1 LPTAIKRFD
10 GLGPLDDDALFLG
23 PTIAMNTV
31 LKPSRNV
38 SDESTD
44 GPRYAAPALEKG
56 LDILDVLVDT
66 AEGYTLNE
74 LSVKLGRTVSEIF
87 RMVVTLER
95 RGYVQGD
102 HNDRYTLT
110 LKLFEMAHRQ
120 QPIRSLTAMALPLLR
135 DLANVTRQSCH
146 LSIYHSGRVAVI
158 AQVDSPE
165 RWSFGLKVG
174 AVMGLTDT
182 SSGHV
187 LLAFRDLA
195 ERERMLA
202 AHTRVEGEND
212 VEPAVLLALLDEI
225 RATGHE
231 IVPSRQMRGVTN
243 VAFPVIGSSG
253 DAVAAVNVPYLERID
268 KKINP
273 EFDEVCRMV
282 GEMTGRLSA
291 LMGFSGYNLEGE

>member
-1 LPTAIKRFD
+1 
-10 GLGPLDDDALFLG
+10 
-23 PTIAMNTV
+23 MNTV
-31 LKPSRNV
+31 LKPSRNA
-38 SDESTD
+38 SGESTD
-44 GPRYAAPALEKG
+44 SPRYTAPALEKG

-135 DLANVTRQSCH
+135 DLANLTRQSCH
-146 LSIYHSGRVAVI
+146 LSIYNSGRVAVI
-158 AQVDSPE
+158 AQIDSPE

-187 LLAFRDLA
+187 LLAFRDVA

-212 VEPAVLLALLDEI
+212 VEPMALLALLDEI
-225 RATGHE
+225 RAAGHE

-282 GEMTGRLSA
+282 GEMTGHLSA

>member
-1 LPTAIKRFD
+1 MKTVAKPRGRAAVAPAGNENET
-10 GLGPLDDDALFLG
+10 DDA
-23 PTIAMNTV
+23 
-31 LKPSRNV
+31 
-38 SDESTD
+38 
-44 GPRYAAPALEKG
+44 PRYTAPALEKG

-66 AEGYTLNE
+66 ADGYTLNE
-74 LSVKLGRTVSEIF
+74 LSLKLGRTVSEIF
-87 RMVVTLER
+87 RMVVTLQR

-120 QPIRSLTAMALPLLR
+120 QPIRSLTAVALPLLR
-135 DLANVTRQSCH
+135 DLANITRQSCH

-158 AQVDSPE
+158 AQIDSPE

-187 LLAFRDLA
+187 LLAFHDAA
-195 ERERMLA
+195 ERARMLA
-202 AHTRVEGEND
+202 SHSRVEGEND
-212 VEPAVLLALLDEI
+212 FDAEQLSRLLDEV

-243 VAFPVIGSSG
+243 IAFPVIGSTG
-253 DAVAAVNVPYLERID
+253 DAIAAVNVPYLERID
-268 KKINP
+268 MKVNP
-273 EFDEVCRMV
+273 EFDEVCRLVADMAA
-282 GEMTGRLSA
+282 RLSA
-291 LMGFSGYNLEGE
+291 LMGFSGYNLQGE

>member
-1 LPTAIKRFD
+1 MPTAIKHFD
-10 GLGPLDDDALFLG
+10 RLAQLDGNALFSAHY
-23 PTIAMNTV
+23 IAMNTV
-31 LKPSRNV
+31 LKPSRNA
-38 SDESTD
+38 SGENADS
-44 GPRYAAPALEKG
+44 PRYAAPALEKG

-135 DLANVTRQSCH
+135 DLANATRQSCH
-146 LSIYHSGRVAVI
+146 LSIYNSGRVAVI

-187 LLAFRDLA
+187 LLAFRDIA

-202 AHTRVEGEND
+202 AHRRVEGEND

-243 VAFPVIGSSG
+243 MAFPVIGSSG
-253 DAVAAVNVPYLERID
+253 DAIAAVNVPYLERID

-282 GEMTGRLSA
+282 GEMAGRLSA

>member
-10 GLGPLDDDALFLG
+10 DALSFAQD
-23 PTIAMNTV
+23 IAMNTV
-31 LKPSRNV
+31 LKPSRNA
-38 SDESTD
+38 SDENAES
-44 GPRYAAPALEKG
+44 PRYAAPALEKG

-212 VEPAVLLALLDEI
+212 VEPAALLALLDEI

-243 VAFPVIGSSG
+243 VAFPVIGSTG

-268 KKINP
+268 KKVNP
-273 EFDEVCRMV
+273 EFDEVCKMV
-282 GEMTGRLSA
+282 GEMTARLSA

>member
-1 LPTAIKRFD
+1 MPTAIKRFD
-10 GLGPLDDDALFLG
+10 DLGPLDDDALLFG
-23 PTIAMNTV
+23 HYIAMNTV

-38 SDESTD
+38 SGESTD
-44 GPRYAAPALEKG
+44 SPRYTAPALEKG

-212 VEPAVLLALLDEI
+212 VEPAALLALLDEI

-231 IVPSRQMRGVTN
+231 IVASRQMRGVTN

>member
-10 GLGPLDDDALFLG
+10 GLGPLDDDALLFG
-23 PTIAMNTV
+23 HTIAMNTV

-38 SDESTD
+38 SGESTD
-44 GPRYAAPALEKG
+44 SPRYTAPALEKG

-212 VEPAVLLALLDEI
+212 VEPADLLALLDEI

>member
-1 LPTAIKRFD
+1 
-10 GLGPLDDDALFLG
+10 
-23 PTIAMNTV
+23 MNTV
-31 LKPSRNV
+31 LKPSRNA
-38 SDESTD
+38 SDENANS
-44 GPRYAAPALEKG
+44 PRYTAPALEKG

-66 AEGYTLNE
+66 VEGYTLNE
-74 LSVKLGRTVSEIF
+74 LSMKLGRTVSEIF

-135 DLANVTRQSCH
+135 DLANMTRQSCH
-146 LSIYHSGRVAVI
+146 LSIYNSGRVAVI

-187 LLAFRDLA
+187 LLAFRDIA

-253 DAVAAVNVPYLERID
+253 DAIAAVNVPYLERID

-282 GEMTGRLSA
+282 GEMAGRLSA

>member
-1 LPTAIKRFD
+1 
-10 GLGPLDDDALFLG
+10 
-23 PTIAMNTV
+23 MNTV
-31 LKPSRNV
+31 LKPSRNA
-38 SDESTD
+38 SGENADS
-44 GPRYAAPALEKG
+44 PRYTAPALEKG

-135 DLANVTRQSCH
+135 DLANMTRQSCH
-146 LSIYHSGRVAVI
+146 LSIYNSGRVAVI

-187 LLAFRDLA
+187 LLAFRDVA

-212 VEPAVLLALLDEI
+212 VEPAALLALLDEI

-243 VAFPVIGSSG
+243 VAFPVIGSTG
-253 DAVAAVNVPYLERID
+253 DAIAAVNVPYLERID
-268 KKINP
+268 KKVNP

-282 GEMTGRLSA
+282 GEMAGRLSA

>member
-1 LPTAIKRFD
+1 
-10 GLGPLDDDALFLG
+10 
-23 PTIAMNTV
+23 MNTV
-31 LKPSRNV
+31 LKPSRNA
-38 SDESTD
+38 SGENTD
-44 GPRYAAPALEKG
+44 SPRYAAPALEKG

-187 LLAFRDLA
+187 LLAYRDLA

-212 VEPAVLLALLDEI
+212 VEPAALLALLDEI

-253 DAVAAVNVPYLERID
+253 DAVAVVNVPYLERID

>member
-10 GLGPLDDDALFLG
+10 DALPFAQD
-23 PTIAMNTV
+23 IAMNTV
-31 LKPSRNV
+31 LKPARNA
-38 SDESTD
+38 SDENAES
-44 GPRYAAPALEKG
+44 PRYAAPALEKG

-212 VEPAVLLALLDEI
+212 VEPAALLTLLDEI
-225 RATGHE
+225 RAAGHE

-268 KKINP
+268 KKVNP
-273 EFDEVCRMV
+273 EFDEVCKMV
-282 GEMTGRLSA
+282 GEMTMRLSA
-291 LMGFSGYNLEGE
+291 LMGFSGYNLEGES

>member
-1 LPTAIKRFD
+1 
-10 GLGPLDDDALFLG
+10 
-23 PTIAMNTV
+23 MNTV
-31 LKPSRNV
+31 LKPSRNA
-38 SDESTD
+38 SDENADS
-44 GPRYAAPALEKG
+44 PRYTAPALEKG

-135 DLANVTRQSCH
+135 DLANMTRQSCH
-146 LSIYHSGRVAVI
+146 LSIYNSGRVAVI

-187 LLAFRDLA
+187 LLAFRDIA

-253 DAVAAVNVPYLERID
+253 DAIAAVNVPYLERID

-282 GEMTGRLSA
+282 GEMAGRLSA

>member
-1 LPTAIKRFD
+1 
-10 GLGPLDDDALFLG
+10 
-23 PTIAMNTV
+23 MNTV
-31 LKPSRNV
+31 LKPSRNA
-38 SDESTD
+38 SGENTD
-44 GPRYAAPALEKG
+44 SPRYAAPALEKG

-212 VEPAVLLALLDEI
+212 VEPAALLALLDEI
-225 RATGHE
+225 RAAGHE

-282 GEMTGRLSA
+282 GEMTARLSA

>member
-1 LPTAIKRFD
+1 M
-10 GLGPLDDDALFLG
+10 
-23 PTIAMNTV
+23 AMNTV
-31 LKPSRNV
+31 LKPSRNA

-44 GPRYAAPALEKG
+44 SPRYTAPALEKG

-74 LSVKLGRTVSEIF
+74 LSGKLGRTVSEIF

-212 VEPAVLLALLDEI
+212 VEPAALLTLLDEI

>member
-1 LPTAIKRFD
+1 VIARFD
-10 GLGPLDDDALFLG
+10 RPAFLDRDAFLFDDY
-23 PTIAMNTV
+23 IAMNTV
-31 LKPSRNV
+31 LKPSRNA
-38 SDESTD
+38 SGENADS
-44 GPRYAAPALEKG
+44 PRYTAPALEKG

-135 DLANVTRQSCH
+135 DLANMTRQSCH
-146 LSIYHSGRVAVI
+146 LSIYNSGRVAVI

-187 LLAFRDLA
+187 LLAFRDVA

-212 VEPAVLLALLDEI
+212 VEPAALLALLDEI

-243 VAFPVIGSSG
+243 VAFPVIGSTG
-253 DAVAAVNVPYLERID
+253 DAIAAVNVPYLERID
-268 KKINP
+268 KKVNP

-282 GEMTGRLSA
+282 GEMAGRLSA

>member
-1 LPTAIKRFD
+1 
-10 GLGPLDDDALFLG
+10 
-23 PTIAMNTV
+23 MNTV
-31 LKPSRNV
+31 LKPSKGA
-38 SDESTD
+38 DQETAES
-44 GPRYAAPALEKG
+44 PRYAAPALEKG

-66 AEGYTLNE
+66 TDGYTLNE
-74 LSVKLGRTVSEIF
+74 LSVKLGRTASEIF

-120 QPIRSLTAMALPLLR
+120 QPLRSLTAMALPLLR
-135 DLANVTRQSCH
+135 DLANESRQSCH
-146 LSIYHSGRVAVI
+146 VSIYDSGRVTVI
-158 AQVDSPE
+158 AQADSPE

-187 LLAFRDLA
+187 LMAFRDSA

-202 AHTRVEGEND
+202 AHARVEGESE
-212 VEPAVLLALLDEI
+212 VEPSALFILLDEI
-225 RATGHE
+225 RAAGHE

-243 VAFPVIGSSG
+243 VAFPVIGHKG
-253 DAVAAVNVPYLERID
+253 DAIAAVNVPYLERID
-268 KKINP
+268 QKHNP
-273 EFDEVCRMV
+273 ELDAVRNMV
-282 GEMTGRLSA
+282 GEMAARLSA
-291 LMGFSGYNLEGE
+291 LMGFSGHNLEGG

>member
-1 LPTAIKRFD
+1 
-10 GLGPLDDDALFLG
+10 
-23 PTIAMNTV
+23 MNTV
-31 LKPSRNV
+31 LKPSRNA
-38 SDESTD
+38 SGENADS
-44 GPRYAAPALEKG
+44 PRYAAPALEKG

-135 DLANVTRQSCH
+135 DLANATRQSCH
-146 LSIYHSGRVAVI
+146 LSIYNSGRVAVI

-187 LLAFRDLA
+187 LLAFRDIA

-202 AHTRVEGEND
+202 AHRRVEGEND

-243 VAFPVIGSSG
+243 MAFPVIGSSG
-253 DAVAAVNVPYLERID
+253 DAIAAVNVPYLERID

-282 GEMTGRLSA
+282 GEMAGRLSA

>member
-1 LPTAIKRFD
+1 LPTATRRFD
-10 GLGPLDDDALFLG
+10 SLARLDGDAFSFDDD
-23 PTIAMNTV
+23 IAMNTV
-31 LKPSRNV
+31 LKPSRNA
-38 SDESTD
+38 SDENADS
-44 GPRYAAPALEKG
+44 PRYSAPALEKG

-95 RGYVQGD
+95 RGYVRGD

-120 QPIRSLTAMALPLLR
+120 QPMRSLTAMALPLLR

-187 LLAFRDLA
+187 LLAFRDVA

-212 VEPAVLLALLDEI
+212 IETVALLTLLDEI

-253 DAVAAVNVPYLERID
+253 DAMAAVNVPYLERID

-273 EFDEVCRMV
+273 EFDEVCTMV
-282 GEMTGRLSA
+282 GEMARRLSV

>member
-1 LPTAIKRFD
+1 
-10 GLGPLDDDALFLG
+10 
-23 PTIAMNTV
+23 MNTV
-31 LKPSRNV
+31 LKPSRNT
-38 SDESTD
+38 SDENADS
-44 GPRYAAPALEKG
+44 PRYTAPALEKG

-135 DLANVTRQSCH
+135 DLANMTRQSCH
-146 LSIYHSGRVAVI
+146 LSIYNSGRVAVI

-187 LLAFRDLA
+187 LLAFRDIA

-212 VEPAVLLALLDEI
+212 VEPAVLLVLLDEI

-243 VAFPVIGSSG
+243 VAFPVIGSNG
-253 DAVAAVNVPYLERID
+253 DAIAAVNVPYLERID
-268 KKINP
+268 KKVNP

-282 GEMTGRLSA
+282 GEMAERLSA

>member
-1 LPTAIKRFD
+1 MKTATKLRGRAAVAATGNDINNDTESER
-10 GLGPLDDDALFLG
+10 DDD
-23 PTIAMNTV
+23 T
-31 LKPSRNV
+31 
-38 SDESTD
+38 
-44 GPRYAAPALEKG
+44 PRYTAPALEKG

-66 AEGYTLNE
+66 TDGYTLNE
-74 LSVKLGRTVSEIF
+74 LSLKLGRTVSEIF

-120 QPIRSLTAMALPLLR
+120 QPIRSLTAVALPLLR
-135 DLANVTRQSCH
+135 ELANVTRQSCH

-158 AQVDSPE
+158 AQIDSPE

-187 LLAFRDLA
+187 LLAFRDEA

-202 AHTRVEGEND
+202 SHSRVEGENE
-212 VEPAVLLALLDEI
+212 VEREQLKRLLDEV

-243 VAFPVIGSSG
+243 IAFPVIGSTG
-253 DAVAAVNVPYLERID
+253 DAIAAVNVPYLERID
-268 KKINP
+268 MKLNP
-273 EFDEVCRMV
+273 EFDAVCRLVEDMAA
-282 GEMTGRLSA
+282 RLSA
-291 LMGFSGYNLEGE
+291 LMGFSGYNLQGD

>member
-1 LPTAIKRFD
+1 MKTAAKPR
-10 GLGPLDDDALFLG
+10 GRTAVAAVENERDDDA
-23 PTIAMNTV
+23 
-31 LKPSRNV
+31 
-38 SDESTD
+38 
-44 GPRYAAPALEKG
+44 PRYTAPALEKG

-66 AEGYTLNE
+66 ADGYTLNE
-74 LSVKLGRTVSEIF
+74 LSLKLGRTVSEIF

-120 QPIRSLTAMALPLLR
+120 QPIRSLTAVALPLLR

-146 LSIYHSGRVAVI
+146 LSIYHSGRVGVI
-158 AQVDSPE
+158 AQIDSPE

-187 LLAFRDLA
+187 LLAFRDAA
-195 ERERMLA
+195 ERARMLA
-202 AHTRVEGEND
+202 LHSRVEGEND
-212 VEPAVLLALLDEI
+212 VEWEQLSRLLDGV

-243 VAFPVIGSSG
+243 IAFPVIGSSG
-253 DAVAAVNVPYLERID
+253 DAIAAVNVPYLERID
-268 KKINP
+268 MKVNP
-273 EFDEVCRMV
+273 EFDEVCQLV
-282 GEMTGRLSA
+282 GDMAAHLSA
-291 LMGFSGYNLEGE
+291 LMGFSGYNLQGE

>member
-10 GLGPLDDDALFLG
+10 DVLSFAQD
-23 PTIAMNTV
+23 TAMNTV
-31 LKPSRNV
+31 LKSSRNA

-212 VEPAVLLALLDEI
+212 VEPAALLALLDEI

-243 VAFPVIGSSG
+243 MAFPVIGSSG

>member
-1 LPTAIKRFD
+1 MLAFKPD
-10 GLGPLDDDALFLG
+10 
-23 PTIAMNTV
+23 IAMKTV
-31 LKPSRNV
+31 VKTAARPRAKSIEV
-38 SDESTD
+38 ESAD
-44 GPRYAAPALEKG
+44 SPRYTAPALEKG

-66 AEGYTLNE
+66 ADGYTLNE
-74 LSVKLGRTVSEIF
+74 LSLKLGRTVSEIF

-120 QPIRSLTAMALPLLR
+120 QPIRSLTAVALPLLR
-135 DLANVTRQSCH
+135 DLANLTRQSCH

-165 RWSFGLKVG
+165 RWSFGMKVG

-187 LLAFRDLA
+187 LLAFRDPA
-195 ERERMLA
+195 ERARMLA
-202 AHTRVEGEND
+202 AHTRVEGEI
-212 VEPAVLLALLDEI
+212 EIGHEQLSALLDDV
-225 RATGHE
+225 RANGHE

-243 VAFPVIGSSG
+243 VAFPVIGNTG
-253 DAVAAVNVPYLERID
+253 DAIAAVNVPYLERID
-268 KKINP
+268 QKINP
-273 EFDEVCRMV
+273 EFGDVCRMV
-282 GEMTGRLSA
+282 GEMAARLSA
-291 LMGFSGYNLEGE
+291 LMGFSGYNLETE

>member
-1 LPTAIKRFD
+1 
-10 GLGPLDDDALFLG
+10 
-23 PTIAMNTV
+23 MNTV
-31 LKPSRNV
+31 LKPSRNT
-38 SDESTD
+38 SDENADS
-44 GPRYAAPALEKG
+44 PRYTAPALEKG

-135 DLANVTRQSCH
+135 DLANMTRQSCH
-146 LSIYHSGRVAVI
+146 LSIYNSGRVAVI

-187 LLAFRDLA
+187 LLAFRDIA

-212 VEPAVLLALLDEI
+212 VEPAVLLVLLDEI

-243 VAFPVIGSSG
+243 VAFPVIGSNG
-253 DAVAAVNVPYLERID
+253 DAIAAVNVPYLERID
-268 KKINP
+268 KKVNP

-282 GEMTGRLSA
+282 GEMAGRLSA

>member
-1 LPTAIKRFD
+1 
-10 GLGPLDDDALFLG
+10 
-23 PTIAMNTV
+23 MNTV
-31 LKPSRNV
+31 LKPSRNA
-38 SDESTD
+38 SGESAD
-44 GPRYAAPALEKG
+44 SPRYAAPALEKG

-110 LKLFEMAHRQ
+110 LKLFE
-120 QPIRSLTAMALPLLR
+120 MALPLLR

-212 VEPAVLLALLDEI
+212 VEPAALLALLDEI

-243 VAFPVIGSSG
+243 MAFPVIGSSG

>member
-1 LPTAIKRFD
+1 
-10 GLGPLDDDALFLG
+10 
-23 PTIAMNTV
+23 MNTV
-31 LKPSRNV
+31 LKPSRNA
-38 SDESTD
+38 SGENADS
-44 GPRYAAPALEKG
+44 PRYTAPALEKG

-135 DLANVTRQSCH
+135 DLANMTRQSCH
-146 LSIYHSGRVAVI
+146 LSIYNSGRVAVI

-187 LLAFRDLA
+187 LLAFRDAA

-212 VEPAVLLALLDEI
+212 VEPAALLALLDEI

-243 VAFPVIGSSG
+243 VAFPVIGSTG
-253 DAVAAVNVPYLERID
+253 DAIAAVNVPYLERID
-268 KKINP
+268 KKVNP

-282 GEMTGRLSA
+282 GEMAGRLSA

>member
-1 LPTAIKRFD
+1 
-10 GLGPLDDDALFLG
+10 
-23 PTIAMNTV
+23 MNTV
-31 LKPSRNV
+31 LKPARNV
-38 SDESTD
+38 SGENADS
-44 GPRYAAPALEKG
+44 PRYTAPALEKG

-135 DLANVTRQSCH
+135 DLANTTRQSCH
-146 LSIYHSGRVAVI
+146 LSIYNSGRVAVI

-187 LLAFRDLA
+187 LLAFRDVA

-243 VAFPVIGSSG
+243 VAFPVIGSSS
-253 DAVAAVNVPYLERID
+253 DAIAAVNVPYLERID
-268 KKINP
+268 KKVNP

-282 GEMTGRLSA
+282 GEMAGRLSA
-291 LMGFSGYNLEGE
+291 LMGFSGYNLEDE

>member
-1 LPTAIKRFD
+1 MKTATKLRGRAAVAATGNDININNDTESER
-10 GLGPLDDDALFLG
+10 DDD
-23 PTIAMNTV
+23 T
-31 LKPSRNV
+31 
-38 SDESTD
+38 
-44 GPRYAAPALEKG
+44 PRYTAPALEKG

-66 AEGYTLNE
+66 TDGYTLNE
-74 LSVKLGRTVSEIF
+74 LSLKLGRTVSEIF

-120 QPIRSLTAMALPLLR
+120 QPIRSLTAVALPLLR
-135 DLANVTRQSCH
+135 ELANVTRQSCH

-158 AQVDSPE
+158 AQIDSPE

-187 LLAFRDLA
+187 LLAFRDEA

-202 AHTRVEGEND
+202 SHSRVEGENE
-212 VEPAVLLALLDEI
+212 VEREQLKRLLDEV

-243 VAFPVIGSSG
+243 IAFPVIGSTG
-253 DAVAAVNVPYLERID
+253 DAIAAVNVPYLERID
-268 KKINP
+268 MKLNP
-273 EFDEVCRMV
+273 EFDAVCRLVEDMAA
-282 GEMTGRLSA
+282 RLSA
-291 LMGFSGYNLEGE
+291 LMGFSGYNLQGD

>member
-1 LPTAIKRFD
+1 
-10 GLGPLDDDALFLG
+10 
-23 PTIAMNTV
+23 MNTV
-31 LKPSRNV
+31 LKPSRNA
-38 SDESTD
+38 SGENADS
-44 GPRYAAPALEKG
+44 PRYTAPALEKG

-135 DLANVTRQSCH
+135 DLANMTRQSCH
-146 LSIYHSGRVAVI
+146 LSIYNSGRVAVI

-187 LLAFRDLA
+187 LLAFRDIA

-212 VEPAVLLALLDEI
+212 VEPAVLLALLNEI

-243 VAFPVIGSSG
+243 VAFPVIGSNG
-253 DAVAAVNVPYLERID
+253 DAIAAVNVPYLERID
-268 KKINP
+268 KKVNP

-282 GEMTGRLSA
+282 GEMAGRLSA
-291 LMGFSGYNLEGE
+291 LMGFSEYNLEDE

>member
-1 LPTAIKRFD
+1 LPTATRRFD
-10 GLGPLDDDALFLG
+10 SIPQLHGDAFFFDDD
-23 PTIAMNTV
+23 IAMNTV
-31 LKPSRNV
+31 LKPSRNA
-38 SDESTD
+38 SDENADS
-44 GPRYAAPALEKG
+44 PRYSAPALEKG

-120 QPIRSLTAMALPLLR
+120 QPMRSLTAMALPLLR
-135 DLANVTRQSCH
+135 ELANVTRQSCH

-187 LLAFRDLA
+187 LLAFRDVA
-195 ERERMLA
+195 ERARMLA

-212 VEPAVLLALLDEI
+212 VEPAVLLTLLDEI
-225 RATGHE
+225 RASGHE

-253 DAVAAVNVPYLERID
+253 DAIAAVNVPYLERID

-273 EFDEVCRMV
+273 EFDEVCTMV
-282 GEMTGRLSA
+282 GEMAGHLSI
-291 LMGFSGYNLEGE
+291 LMGFSGYNLQGE

>member
-1 LPTAIKRFD
+1 
-10 GLGPLDDDALFLG
+10 
-23 PTIAMNTV
+23 MNTV
-31 LKPSRNV
+31 LKPSRNA
-38 SDESTD
+38 SGESTD
-44 GPRYAAPALEKG
+44 SPRYAAPALEKG

-225 RATGHE
+225 RASGHE

-268 KKINP
+268 KKVNP

>member
-1 LPTAIKRFD
+1 MARSIKAIAALPARADT
-10 GLGPLDDDALFLG
+10 DAD
-23 PTIAMNTV
+23 AD
-31 LKPSRNV
+31 S
-38 SDESTD
+38 
-44 GPRYAAPALEKG
+44 PRYTAPALEKG
-56 LDILDVLVDT
+56 LDILDALVDA

-95 RGYVQGD
+95 RGWVQND

-120 QPIRSLTAMALPLLR
+120 QPIRSLSTVALPLLR

-187 LLAFRDLA
+187 LLAFRDTDDRA
-195 ERERMLA
+195 RMLA
-202 AHTRVEGEND
+202 AHARVEGENEVSGEQLD
-212 VEPAVLLALLDEI
+212 ALLADV
-225 RATGHE
+225 RASGHE
-231 IVPSRQMRGVTN
+231 FVPSRQMRGVTN
-243 VAFPVIGSSG
+243 IAFPVFGNTG
-253 DAVAAVNVPYLERID
+253 DAIAAVNVPYLERID
-268 KKINP
+268 QKLDP
-273 EFDEVCRMV
+273 EFDVVCKHV
-282 GEMTGRLSA
+282 GDMATRLSA
-291 LMGFSGYNLEGE
+291 LMGFSGYNLET